1 MRLFKTLSTCLAATA
16 GAFRSGCTACG
27 RAVNSAATRSLLLIM
42 LVASPALAQMPYTN
56 MLNGNR
62 YSTMQGA
69 YANFITTQLAQRDSI
84 RASMRASLA
93 KAPQA
98 APPAAPAYKFQL
110 GATDFKPAGPR
121 AVPAQLSAAGK
132 TPDERA
138 QLKQMLDAI
147 IPAIEAQP
155 GVRKNNLSSALTLLF
170 ASAIQILA
178 EREFSD
184 AEAEGLQRLMN
195 EAIAETPAFKT
206 MSAQKR
212 TQLYDACMITGGL
225 MAGIAS
231 NAKESGDAEQARLAK
246 NMAKQTLALFDLK

>member
-1 MRLFKTLSTCLAATA
+1 MLYTRPLIGMHRLRTC
-16 GAFRSGCTACG
+16 GQFSGM
-27 RAVNSAATRSLLLIM
+27 RSLLLVV
-42 LVASPALAQMPYTN
+42 LVVLVSSSALAQMPYTN

-84 RASMRASLA
+84 RASMRASLT

-98 APPAAPAYKFQL
+98 ALPAPPAYKFQL
-110 GATDFKPAGPR
+110 TATDFKPTGPR
-121 AVPAQLSAAGK
+121 NVPAQLSAVGK
-132 TPDERA
+132 TPEERA

-147 IPAIEAQP
+147 VPAIEAQP

-184 AEAEGLQRLMN
+184 AEAVGLQRLMN
-195 EAIAETPAFKT
+195 EALAETPALKT

-212 TQLYDACMITGGL
+212 TQVYDACMITGGL

-231 NAKESGDAEQARLAK
+231 NAKESGDAEQLRLAK
-246 NMAKQTLALFDLK
+246 DMAKQTLALFDLK